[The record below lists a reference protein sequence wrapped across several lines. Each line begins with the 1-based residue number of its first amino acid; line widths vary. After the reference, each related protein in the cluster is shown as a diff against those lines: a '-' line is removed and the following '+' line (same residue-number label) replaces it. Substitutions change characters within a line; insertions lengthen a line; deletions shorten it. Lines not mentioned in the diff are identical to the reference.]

1 MSKKRGSLEKIVLS
15 AVIGAAV
22 GSVVGASISKKTGT
36 NNDSEKKIDE
46 KAKISD
52 DKPKSLLR
60 RLRLY
65 LKSYNERNQR

>member
-1 MSKKRGSLEKIVLS
+1 MSRKRGSLEKIVLS

-22 GSVVGASISKKTGT
+22 GSVVGATISNNTG
-36 NNDSEKKIDE
+36 NKSDSEKKFDE
-46 KAKISD
+46 KAKMSD